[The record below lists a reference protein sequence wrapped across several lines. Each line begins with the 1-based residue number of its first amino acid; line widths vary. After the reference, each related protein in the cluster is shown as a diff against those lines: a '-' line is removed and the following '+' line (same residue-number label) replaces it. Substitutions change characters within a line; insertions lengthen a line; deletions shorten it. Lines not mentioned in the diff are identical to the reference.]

1 MKKIFILILLFIVLS
16 SSLFFSKDISLVLS
30 GGGAKGVY
38 QLGVWKALIDNGYDI
53 DGVYGTSVGAI
64 NGAAITMGNYEFA
77 KNLWMSIDYKRL
89 MEVEPKIIDILKTDM
104 TFETLNDYFSVI
116 WELIT
121 NNGIKIQPMI
131 DLIYNSIDEEKIR
144 NSKVDYGL
152 VTVNYSNFEGQELFI
167 EDIPEGELKDYIL
180 ASSNFPGFQ
189 RYVIEEEKYIDGG
202 FYSNVPV
209 SMAVERGR
217 KNILSVT
224 ISLKTPKDII
234 TDIKL
239 SFDKDINHIRV
250 SPSKELGGFLDFDPD
265 SYYEYIKLG
274 YLDTQ
279 RVLGNLAGENYFI
292 IDEPYEYLKEIL
304 LNIPEEKSK
313 TAFSILNLKYVDN
326 TSPEYNYYRVLLPY
340 FEKITLKSSP
350 SDVLNEILEKLA
362 DYLKLDDLLPYTRL
376 DLIKGISSGTWKNKE
391 DSFIIMN
398 KRIFYKDL
406 IHFFNFVTEN
416 CDCEIFPSEF
426 SEDFKN
432 KYREL

>member
-1 MKKIFILILLFIVLS
+1 MKKIFILILLFIALS

-38 QLGVWKALIDNGYDI
+38 QLGVWKALTDNGYNI

-64 NGAAITMGNYEFA
+64 NGAAITMGDYESA

-104 TFETLNDYFSVI
+104 TFETMNDYFSVI

-121 NNGIKIQPMI
+121 SNGIKIQPMI
-131 DLIYNSIDEEKIR
+131 DFIYNSIDEEKIR
-144 NSKVDYGL
+144 NSKIDYGL
-152 VTVNYSNFEGQELFI
+152 VTVNYTNFEGQELFI

-217 KNILSVT
+217 KNILSVR
-224 ISLKTPKDII
+224 ISLKTPRDII
-234 TDIKL
+234 TDIRL
-239 SFDKDINHIRV
+239 SFDKDINHIQV

-265 SYYEYIKLG
+265 SYYKYIKLG

-279 RVLGNLAGENYFI
+279 RILGNLAGEDYFI

-304 LNIPEEKSK
+304 LNISEEKLK
-313 TAFSILNLKYVDN
+313 TAFSILSLEYIDN

-362 DYLKLDDLLPYTRL
+362 GYLKLDDLLPYTRL
-376 DLIKGISSGTWKNKE
+376 DLVKEISSGNWKNKE

-398 KRIFYKDL
+398 KRISYSEL
-406 IHFFNFVTEN
+406 IHFFDFITEN
-416 CDCEIFPSEF
+416 CDCEILPSEF